1 MAHLYLSATHKS
13 SGKTTVSIGLCRA
26 LGSRG
31 QKVQP
36 FKKGPDFI
44 DPLWLGQ
51 AAGCPCFNLDYNT
64 MSGEAIRDSFARE
77 SAGCDLA
84 LIEGN
89 VGLYDSTDL
98 AGTETNAELAKLLGA
113 PVLLVLDCAGMSRGI
128 APLLLGYRD
137 FDPEVWIAGV
147 VLNKVGGSRH
157 GANLR
162 RAVEHYTDLP
172 VIGLVERDPALAIAE
187 RHLGLM
193 PSNETAEAEALVD
206 RIAALVAEQV
216 DLDAIEAL
224 AGQVQ
229 SITPPLASP
238 TGPPSERATG
248 EPVRIGL
255 ARDSAFGFYYPDDL
269 RAFVHGGAELVE
281 FSPVHDAEPPAVDG
295 LFLGGGFPE
304 CRMAELEANR
314 NMREAI
320 ADFVA
325 RGGPVYAE
333 CGGLMYLCREL
344 HWGGQRRAMVGALN
358 AEVEMRPRPQGR
370 GYVRLRET
378 DQFPWPDPQG
388 VGNRASRDVRAHE
401 FHHSAV
407 MAPDPA
413 WRYAYQVVRGTGI
426 DGRHDGVVQGNLLAC
441 YSHLRDIN
449 TGWVERFLAQVRRW
463 RAH

>member
-1 MAHLYLSATHKS
+1 MAHLYLSAAQKS

-26 LGSRG
+26 LSSRG
-31 QKVQP
+31 VRVQP

-51 AAGCPCFNLDYNT
+51 AAGRPCYNLDYNT
-64 MSGEAIRDSFARE
+64 MSREAIRASFVRE
-77 SAGCDLA
+77 SAGCDFA

-89 VGLYDSTDL
+89 VGLYDSTDV

-113 PVLLVLDCAGMSRGI
+113 PVLLVIDCAGMSRGI
-128 APLLLGYRD
+128 APLLLGYRA

-172 VIGLVERDPALAIAE
+172 VLGLVERDPALAIAE

-193 PSNETAEAEALVD
+193 PSNETAEAEALVE
-206 RIAALVAEQV
+206 RIAALVADQIDLGAVQV
-216 DLDAIEAL
+216 L
-224 AGQVQ
+224 AGEARPLVGAVE
-229 SITPPLASP
+229 PPAP
-238 TGPPSERATG
+238 RAGG
-248 EPVRIGL
+248 ESVRIGL

-269 RAFVHGGAELVE
+269 RAFVEGGAEIVE
-281 FSPVHDAEPPAVDG
+281 FSPVCDPGLPRVDG

-304 CRMAELEANR
+304 YRMAELEANR
-314 NMREAI
+314 GMRESV

-333 CGGLMYLCREL
+333 CGGLMYLCKRL
-344 HWGGQRRAMVGALN
+344 HWKGQRRAMAGALN
-358 AEVEMRPRPQGR
+358 AEVEMRPTPQGR

-378 DQFPWPDPQG
+378 HGFPWPALEGTPP
-388 VGNRASRDVRAHE
+388 SRSREIRAHE
-401 FHHSAV
+401 FHHSAIL
-407 MAPDPA
+407 APDPT
-413 WRYAYQVVRGTGI
+413 WRYAYEVLRGTGI
-426 DGRHDGVVQGNLLAC
+426 DGCHDGVVQGNLLAC

-449 TGWVERFLAQVRRW
+449 TGWVERFLAQVRRV

>member
-1 MAHLYLSATHKS
+1 MAHLYLSAAQKS

-26 LGSRG
+26 LSARG
-31 QKVQP
+31 LRLQP

-44 DPLWLGQ
+44 DPLWLTQ
-51 AAGCPCFNLDYNT
+51 AAGRPCYNLDYNT
-64 MSGEAIRDSFARE
+64 MSGEAIRASFVRE

-113 PVLLVLDCAGMSRGI
+113 PVLLVIDCAGMSRGI
-128 APLLLGYRD
+128 APLLLGYRA

-172 VIGLVERDPALAIAE
+172 VLGLVERDPALAIAE

-193 PSNETAEAEALVD
+193 PSNETAEAEALVE
-206 RIAALVAEQV
+206 RIAALVADQIDLEAIQV
-216 DLDAIEAL
+216 L
-224 AGQVQ
+224 AGEAR
-229 SITPPLASP
+229 PLAGSVE
-238 TGPPSERATG
+238 PPAPRAGG
-248 EPVRIGL
+248 ESLRIGL
-255 ARDSAFGFYYPDDL
+255 ARDPAFGFYYPDDL
-269 RAFVHGGAELVE
+269 RAFVEGGAELVE
-281 FSPVHDAEPPAVDG
+281 FSPVCDPELPRVDG

-304 CRMAELEANR
+304 YRMAELEANR
-314 NMREAI
+314 GMRESV
-320 ADFVA
+320 ADFIA

-333 CGGLMYLCREL
+333 CGGLMYLCKGL
-344 HWGGQRRAMVGALN
+344 HWKGRRRAMVGALN

-378 DQFPWPDPQG
+378 DGFPWPALEGTLP
-388 VGNRASRDVRAHE
+388 SRSREIRAHE

-407 MAPDPA
+407 LAPDPS
-413 WRYAYQVVRGTGI
+413 WRYAFEVLRGTGI

-449 TGWVERFLAQVRRW
+449 TGWVERFLAQVRRV